1 MNNKAPTQV
10 MGYKNNVLLF
20 THERIIQIKSNFNPT
35 CTYGQTLS
43 FLYDK
48 KNPTEKRSLDFST
61 DTKGSQSAGDALQK
75 LLEKRKKVILPEF
88 REFPFKALSDK
99 TGSSLISSVSHVTIR
114 SIHRDAIIENL
125 HDILDISI
133 LSSNRSTSS
142 KTNSYHSVNGDTGDE
157 EQTSTHINE
166 RHDGGEDAGGDDI
179 ENPEVQPQDD
189 DNEPDYSIESIDCI
203 ESQHSGEDYDLD
215 IGTGQRPQDHSH
227 DSEQVAAHDRGP
239 LMPPGAT
246 GAAQRSICEEVN
258 ESDDSP
264 EAGSPLCGAAV
275 ARRPTESAASKHTR
289 GSKGTKGS
297 KVKPT
302 ITVSI
307 HAPRM
312 RDMNRSS
319 APSTNIPTKLPFQAA
334 EDESDKQ

>member
-1 MNNKAPTQV
+1 M
-10 MGYKNNVLLF
+10 
-20 THERIIQIKSNFNPT
+20 
-35 CTYGQTLS
+35 
-43 FLYDK
+43 
-48 KNPTEKRSLDFST
+48 
-61 DTKGSQSAGDALQK
+61 
-75 LLEKRKKVILPEF
+75 
-88 REFPFKALSDK
+88 
-99 TGSSLISSVSHVTIR
+99 
-114 SIHRDAIIENL
+114 
-125 HDILDISI
+125 
-133 LSSNRSTSS
+133 
-142 KTNSYHSVNGDTGDE
+142 
-157 EQTSTHINE
+157 
-166 RHDGGEDAGGDDI
+166 
-179 ENPEVQPQDD
+179 QPQDD
-189 DNEPDYSIESIDCI
+189 DNEADYSIESIDCI

-275 ARRPTESAASKHTR
+275 ARRPAKSAASKHTR

-297 KVKPT
+297 KVRPT

-312 RDMNRSS
+312 RDMNKSS

-334 EDESDKQ
+334 EDKSDKQ

>member
-1 MNNKAPTQV
+1 M
-10 MGYKNNVLLF
+10 
-20 THERIIQIKSNFNPT
+20 
-35 CTYGQTLS
+35 
-43 FLYDK
+43 
-48 KNPTEKRSLDFST
+48 
-61 DTKGSQSAGDALQK
+61 
-75 LLEKRKKVILPEF
+75 
-88 REFPFKALSDK
+88 
-99 TGSSLISSVSHVTIR
+99 
-114 SIHRDAIIENL
+114 
-125 HDILDISI
+125 
-133 LSSNRSTSS
+133 
-142 KTNSYHSVNGDTGDE
+142 
-157 EQTSTHINE
+157 
-166 RHDGGEDAGGDDI
+166 
-179 ENPEVQPQDD
+179 QPQDD
-189 DNEPDYSIESIDCI
+189 DNEPDYSIASIDCI

-275 ARRPTESAASKHTR
+275 ARRPAKSAASKYTR

-297 KVKPT
+297 KVRPT

-312 RDMNRSS
+312 RDMNKSP
-319 APSTNIPTKLPFQAA
+319 ALPLTFLPNCHFKPQKMNLTNNKSI
-334 EDESDKQ
+334 SDTGQCVDATVQCFVQVKCTAQKRTI